1 MRRRDEVLVGLLILF
16 AAVVGVVGTIWLVR
30 GGLGG
35 GYPLYARFPWGA
47 GLKVG
52 QPVQLAG
59 VNVGTV
65 GNVKLDPNGTLVVE
79 MEIDPEYGIPV
90 GTTAT
95 VLPVGIFG
103 DVVIALTPT
112 VASTQYIAHGDTV
125 PVGVGAPSMAQL
137 LARADTIG
145 GDVGAITAEFQRQL
159 VDSGGIRE
167 IRATLAATN
176 ALMAQTNAL
185 VRQLSGIAAL
195 QSEQLSATLAAARRS
210 VSAIDSTAVDSTM
223 RNLQLASANM
233 AVLTADLRQTT
244 TQLNGVLGQLQNGD
258 GTAGRLLNDAQLY
271 ENLTRLTA
279 RLDSLTADFQRNPRR
294 YINLEIF

>member
-65 GNVKLDPNGTLVVE
+65 GDVKLDPNGTLVVA

-112 VASTQYIAHGDTV
+112 VASTQYIARGDTV

-137 LARADTIG
+137 LARVDTIG
-145 GDVGAITAEFQRQL
+145 GDVGAVTAEFQRQL

-195 QSEQLSATLAAARRS
+195 QSEQLSATLTAARRG
-210 VSAIDSTAVDSTM
+210 VSAIDSVAVDSTM

-233 AVLTADLRQTT
+233 ATLTADLQQTT

-258 GTAGRLLNDAQLY
+258 GTAGRLLNDPELY
-271 ENLTRLTA
+271 DNLTRLTA
-279 RLDSLTADFQRNPRR
+279 RLDSVTSDFQRNPRR
-294 YINLEIF
+294 YINLSIF

>member
-59 VNVGTV
+59 VNVGIV
-65 GNVKLDPNGTLVVE
+65 GDVDLDPNGTLIVRMDVE
-79 MEIDPEYGIPV
+79 KGRGIPV

-95 VLPVGIFG
+95 VIPVGIFG
-103 DVVIALTPT
+103 DAAVALAPPLGVSEHIA
-112 VASTQYIAHGDTV
+112 AGDTV

-145 GDVGAITAEFQRQL
+145 GDVGAVTAEFQRQF

-210 VSAIDSTAVDSTM
+210 VSAIDSVSVDSTM

-233 AVLTADLRQTT
+233 ATLTADLRQTT
-244 TQLNGVLGQLQNGD
+244 TQLNGVLGQLQNGE
-258 GTAGRLLNDAQLY
+258 GTAGRLLNDPQLY
-271 ENLTRLTA
+271 ENLSRLTA
-279 RLDSLTADFQRNPRR
+279 RLDSLTADFQKNPRR
-294 YINLEIF
+294 YINLTIF